1 MQQTRVLLDRG
12 RWTDSGFG
20 DCRCH
25 SLLVSWVCAF
35 MVTLSGAIC
44 SSSWHPLLTDM
55 DASNSQT
62 HARTVLV
69 TFVTVHMVNDFY
81 ATAMPAFLPA
91 LAEEF
96 NLDYTELGVLSLA
109 ATLLSGILQPSLGHY
124 ADRRGRRRFV
134 LVAGFGLAGV
144 GFVAMA
150 LAPTFSFI
158 VGVSLLVGLGAA
170 TYHPQATAL
179 LVLSYPNERGRTLG
193 IHGWGGSIG
202 HFMAPAAVTLAI
214 ALVDWRAAMLIIAV
228 PLFVTS
234 VLLRAQLDETDPNPA
249 ARMRGALSR
258 QLILVAVVFGLL
270 SVVLRSFLTF
280 TVKMLVDEG
289 WAETS
294 AGVALT
300 VILLVGAVAQPV
312 GGKIFD
318 RVGARVVLIGA
329 CLGSALAIM
338 LFSMT
343 SGTVS
348 LVAIGFIALFGFA
361 LFPVGLAVAS
371 QLAGDGQTGAAVG
384 LVFGV
389 SGLMSAASQPVVG
402 ALGESLGDIRTAL
415 SWTLV
420 VTLVAI
426 PMVWFID
433 RGHVEHGRQP

>member
-1 MQQTRVLLDRG
+1 
-12 RWTDSGFG
+12 
-20 DCRCH
+20 
-25 SLLVSWVCAF
+25 
-35 MVTLSGAIC
+35 
-44 SSSWHPLLTDM
+44 M
-55 DASNSQT
+55 DAPNAQT
-62 HARTVLV
+62 NARNILV

-91 LAEEF
+91 LSDEF

-134 LVAGFGLAGV
+134 LVAGFGLAGL

-150 LAPTFSFI
+150 LAPSFYFI
-158 VGVSLLVGLGAA
+158 VGVSLLVGLGAG

-179 LVLSYPNERGRTLG
+179 LVLSYPDRRGRTLG

-202 HFMAPAAVTLAI
+202 HFMAPVAVTGAV
-214 ALVDWRAAMLIIAV
+214 ALFDWRAAMLIIAV

-234 VLLRAQLDETDPNPA
+234 VLLRSQLEETEPNPT
-249 ARMRGALSR
+249 ARLRGALSR

-270 SVVLRSFLTF
+270 SMVLRSFLTF

-294 AGVALT
+294 AGLALT

-312 GGKIFD
+312 GGRIFD
-318 RVGARVVLIGA
+318 RIGARAVLIRA
-329 CLGSALAIM
+329 CIGSALAIA
-338 LFSMT
+338 LFSVT
-343 SGTVS
+343 SGTLS

-384 LVFGV
+384 LIFGV

-402 ALGESLGDIRTAL
+402 ALGESLGDIRSAL
-415 SWTLV
+415 SWTIV

-426 PMVWFID
+426 PVASFID
-433 RGHVEHGRQP
+433 RGHVEPDRH